1 MNISETFKDF
11 INNLKI
17 SNKDDISYK
26 YNRITK
32 ALNKAFYNDL
42 DSATLH
48 SLQVGSFGRKTAIDG
63 ISDLD
68 MIFEISDADFKKY
81 DSRIHNGQSDLLQDT
96 KKAIEKTYPNTDVRG
111 DGQVVVV
118 NFTSYVI
125 EVCPAN
131 LQNDNSYKYPDSKNG
146 GKWKITKPRQE
157 ISELNS
163 FNQTTNSNL
172 KNLCKM
178 TRAWKNKNGVKMGG
192 LLIDTFC
199 YNFLKANQN
208 YHTATYSD
216 YDELVRDFF
225 KYLSELSK
233 EQKFWYAPGS
243 NQKVYKKTNFHSKAK
258 KAFNNAEEAIDKKDN
273 KTVYGIWRKIFG
285 YKFPYPQQI
294 LEQSENYADTEEF
307 IENQYPIDIRYNLN
321 IDCLVKQQGFRD
333 ALLSSLKILRSTKKL
348 EFYITDNEVPKPYQ
362 VKWKVKNLGPIA
374 KKKNMFR
381 GQILNDQGK
390 EIRKENSN
398 FNGEH
403 YVECYI
409 IKNGVCVATDR
420 IDVPISI

>member
-1 MNISETFKDF
+1 MNTSETFKDF
-11 INNLKI
+11 IDNLKI

-26 YNRITK
+26 YKRITK
-32 ALNKAFYNDL
+32 ALNKSFYNDL
-42 DSATLH
+42 DSETQH
-48 SLQVGSFGRKTAIDG
+48 SLQVGSYGRKTAIDG

-81 DSRIHNGQSDLLQDT
+81 NDRINNGQSDLLQDT
-96 KKAIEKTYPNTDVRG
+96 KKAIQKTYPNSDIRG

-118 NFTSYVI
+118 NFTNYVI

-131 LQNDNSYKYPDSKNG
+131 LQSDNSYKYPDSNNG
-146 GKWKITKPRQE
+146 GSWKITKPRQE
-157 ISELNS
+157 IKELNS
-163 FNQTTNSNL
+163 FNLTTNSNL

-178 TRAWKNKNGVKMGG
+178 TRAWKNKNGGKMGG

-199 YNFLKANQN
+199 YNFLKANEN
-208 YHTATYSD
+208 HHSTTYSN

-225 KYLSELSK
+225 KYVSELSK

-243 NQKVYKKTNFHSKAK
+243 NQKVYKKSKFHSKAK
-258 KAFNNAEEAIDKKDN
+258 KAFNNIEDAINKKDN
-273 KTVYGIWRKIFG
+273 KTVYGIWRKVFG
-285 YKFPYPQQI
+285 NKFPYPKVA
-294 LEQSENYADTEEF
+294 LESSENYSSSEEF
-307 IENQYPIDIRYNLN
+307 IENQYSIDIRFNLK

-333 ALLSSLKILRSTKKL
+333 ALLSSLRILRSTKKL
-348 EFYITDNEVPKPYQ
+348 EFYITANEVSKPYL
-362 VKWKVKNLGPIA
+362 VKWKVKNLGPVA
-374 KKKNMFR
+374 KRKNMLR
-381 GQILNDQGK
+381 GQILNDKGNEK
-390 EIRKENSN
+390 RNENSN

-409 IKNGVCVATDR
+409 IKNGICVAIDR